1 MKGTGIILAAALAL
15 AAPVAA
21 AAGEVDINTAS
32 AEELAAALD
41 GVGAVR
47 AQAIVDYRDEHGP
60 YPSAAAL
67 ADVSGIGEAT
77 LEQNRALITVGD
89 GD

>member
-1 MKGTGIILAAALAL
+1 MKMQEIVLAAVLAL

-21 AAGEVDINTAS
+21 AAGEIDINTAS
-32 AEELAAALD
+32 AQELAAALD

-60 YPSAAAL
+60 FPSVAAL
-67 ADVSGIGEAT
+67 VDVSGIGEAT
-77 LEQNRALITVGD
+77 LEQNRAFITVGEE
-89 GD
+89 